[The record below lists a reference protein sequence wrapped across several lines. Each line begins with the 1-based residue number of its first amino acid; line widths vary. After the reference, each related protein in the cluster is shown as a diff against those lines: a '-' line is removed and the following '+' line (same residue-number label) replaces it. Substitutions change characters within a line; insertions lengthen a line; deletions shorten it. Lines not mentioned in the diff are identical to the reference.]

1 MNNDM
6 KYYEIDGC
14 IIAAYKEED
23 AIGIYAKA
31 CDVPFDEEDIVE
43 LSYHEALGKFAEA
56 MGENETFLDG
66 YGLLQFFRST
76 RNEILLIK

>member
-1 MNNDM
+1 MENDM
-6 KYYEIDGC
+6 KYFEIDGC
-14 IIAAYKEED
+14 IIAAYKIEDATGIYVKACNVPFEED
-23 AIGIYAKA
+23 
-31 CDVPFDEEDIVE
+31 VVE
-43 LSYHEALGKFAEA
+43 LSYYEALGKFTEA